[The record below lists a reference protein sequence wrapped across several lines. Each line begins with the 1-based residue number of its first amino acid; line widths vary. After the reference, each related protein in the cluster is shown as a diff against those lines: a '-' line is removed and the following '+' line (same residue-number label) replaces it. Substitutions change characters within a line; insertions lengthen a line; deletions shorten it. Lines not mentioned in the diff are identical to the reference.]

1 MSAPKNNLD
10 DVLKRRA
17 SGSTVLEAGAGAA
30 LTSVSSKVRERS
42 HLQIA
47 HYTEFLNFLS

>member
-17 SGSTVLEAGAGAA
+17 SGSTVLEVGAGAA
-30 LTSVSSKVRERS
+30 STSVFSKVREPS

-47 HYTEFLNFLS
+47 HYAEFLDFFS